1 MMQQSLDATH
11 GTTEAQIALHAVG
24 EPSVSELLKKAGLSQ
39 HLQAFQ
45 GISMENFKT
54 LLMQASCRCS
64 RPAPGRH
71 EPAAVEQAACRLA
84 GLAAVPAILTALHIL
99 PNYDST

>member
-64 RPAPGRH
+64 RPAPGRMQIGWPCGH
-71 EPAAVEQAACRLA
+71 ACNLDC
-84 GLAAVPAILTALHIL
+84 TAYIAKLR
-99 PNYDST
+99 